1 MLIQQ
6 HHMTTHPG
14 SLGTRLVPTWC
25 GWGVLWLVIAQPTIR
40 FRRFGR
46 GAAFLGAESILLS
59 FCLPCRRTGRPAGP
73 GAALSWYFCL
83 PAHGSGRSAH
93 AVDGMVLC
101 RLLVETVAVSLVGP
115 SLSRCELCQLVVIVV
130 VVDIVV
136 LVCSSQIS
144 GNGVSMERPYRFGV
158 DIPSFCR
165 SPLRDLA
172 SSYTPLGGGN
182 GPTLPHREA
191 RVSGVG
197 SPWLKPRSSL
207 GTPARCVW
215 LGVRKE

>member
-1 MLIQQ
+1 MVG
-6 HHMTTHPG
+6 P
-14 SLGTRLVPTWC
+14 RPTN
-25 GWGVLWLVIAQPTIR
+25 QS
-40 FRRFGR
+40 FRVFGR
-46 GAAFLGAESILLS
+46 GAALWGVKSTPLS
-59 FCLPCRRTGRPAGP
+59 FPPSRKGGLVDRSGLGLPVS
-73 GAALSWYFCL
+73 LSWHFYL
-83 PAHGSGRSAH
+83 STHVHGSSCSAH
-93 AVDGMVLC
+93 VVDGMVLC
-101 RLLVETVAVSLVGP
+101 RLLAETVAVSLVGP